1 MTLGAAYGQIA
12 AAVDMATAGM
22 GGTAIVRRRV
32 DVDVILDHP
41 VERVFAYLAD
51 PGRWHEFAPAV
62 AFRRQIGG
70 GPRGI
75 GSRWTAIDQIG
86 PIRVQFVDELVEHVL
101 DRRVVWSSS
110 SPWNAITAYDCE
122 PVDAGTRVR
131 ARYEGDVAG
140 RLRLLAWVPTPI
152 LAWFLA
158 GDFRR
163 LRTVLDREAT
173 RSAYRLRPSND
184 RSGRLGSRR
193 PLTGAGESLW
203 SDHAKA
209 TD

>member
-1 MTLGAAYGQIA
+1 
-12 AAVDMATAGM
+12 M

-51 PGRWHEFAPAV
+51 PAKWSEFAPAV

-70 GPRGI
+70 EPPRI
-75 GSRWTAIDQIG
+75 GTRWTAIDQIG
-86 PIRVQFVDELVEHVL
+86 PIRVHFVDELVEHVL

-110 SPWNAITAYDCE
+110 SPWNAMTAYDCE
-122 PVDAGTRVR
+122 PVEVGTRVR
-131 ARYEGDVAG
+131 ARYEGDVTG
-140 RLRLLAWVPTPI
+140 WLRSLAWVPTPI

-163 LRTVLDREAT
+163 LRRVLGRDVERAPLER
-173 RSAYRLRPSND
+173 RSTD
-184 RSGRLGSRR
+184 RSL
-193 PLTGAGESLW
+193 A
-203 SDHAKA
+203 
-209 TD
+209 